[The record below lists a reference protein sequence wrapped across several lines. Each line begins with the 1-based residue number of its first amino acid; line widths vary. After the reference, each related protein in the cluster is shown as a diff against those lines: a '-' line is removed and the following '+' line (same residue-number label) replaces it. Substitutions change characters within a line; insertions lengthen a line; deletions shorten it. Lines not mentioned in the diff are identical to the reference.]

1 MKQQNNI
8 EFRTKFKFRAE
19 PTKADWVWY
28 RVWTQKTDNVYDENW
43 VKRENQEDNGYRRI
57 KLSQQQKRNRVI
69 EKKVAIILNFWT
81 DVSIYRSQTFKIQ
94 NYDNNN

>member
-8 EFRTKFKFRAE
+8 EFRPKFKFRAE

-43 VKRENQEDNGYRRI
+43 VKERI
-57 KLSQQQKRNRVI
+57 
-69 EKKVAIILNFWT
+69 
-81 DVSIYRSQTFKIQ
+81 
-94 NYDNNN
+94 